1 MAKKKTCSC
10 ETTKCTCDNAE
21 VIAKLET
28 EFNEVADRFER
39 LNAALKSGEKFIKKV
54 GEEQFNLLCD
64 QHDAM
69 EHYRNILAIRIA
81 LLKRKK

>member
-1 MAKKKTCSC
+1 MAKKTCTCENKT
-10 ETTKCTCDNAE
+10 TCDNSE
-21 VIAKLET
+21 LIAKLEA

-39 LNAALKSGEKFIKKV
+39 LEDALSQGDKFAKKV
-54 GEEQFNLLCD
+54 GYEQANLLCD

-69 EHYRNILAIRIA
+69 KQYRNILAIRIA